1 MRLEAL
7 KVSHP
12 KPNQDVK
19 RRIRDIYLG
28 GESLEGLG
36 DGKKIEEW
44 AAVGWLRE
52 GSVLMGPSVCRGLI
66 SGPVDAV

>member
-1 MRLEAL
+1 MQLEAL

-12 KPNQDVK
+12 KPNRDVK

-36 DGKKIEEW
+36 DGKKIEELEPECW
-44 AAVGWLRE
+44 EREFSLRE
-52 GSVLMGPSVCRGLI
+52 VSVCRGLI